1 MAINAPGRESA
12 QRLAK
17 VVGVAA
23 ILASALSQEY
33 GSGINFVL
41 TSRASRRSWPC

>member
-1 MAINAPGRESA
+1 MTIDTPQPESV

-17 VVGVAA
+17 VVGVAV

-41 TSRASRRSWPC
+41 TKPRDLSG